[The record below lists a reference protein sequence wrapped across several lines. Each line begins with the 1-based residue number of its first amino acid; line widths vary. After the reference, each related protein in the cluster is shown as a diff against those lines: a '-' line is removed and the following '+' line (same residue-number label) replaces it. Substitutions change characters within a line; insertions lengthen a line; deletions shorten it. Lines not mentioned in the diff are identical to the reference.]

1 MALKPSL
8 FIFQSGTSETLGA
21 FTLDKT
27 GSQLP
32 EKFAPWTRTGVVL
45 PDRSPPHGLK
55 RAAIEAGVA
64 EFGFQ
69 LWRRKATT

>member
-1 MALKPSL
+1 MAVKPNI
-8 FIFQSGTSETLGA
+8 FMFQSGASETIGA

-32 EKFAPWTRTGVVL
+32 KKFAPWTRTGVVL

-55 RAAIEAGVA
+55 REAIEAGLA
-64 EFGFQ
+64 ENGFQ
-69 LWRRKATT
+69 LWRRKTA